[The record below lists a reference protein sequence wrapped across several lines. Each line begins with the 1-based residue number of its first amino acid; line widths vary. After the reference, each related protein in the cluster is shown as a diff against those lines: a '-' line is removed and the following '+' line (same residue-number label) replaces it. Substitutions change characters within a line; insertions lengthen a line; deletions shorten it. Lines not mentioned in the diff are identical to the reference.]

1 MSYGYGRNSGISWF
15 RDYGDALHKY
25 EHTLDIRGRTV
36 EPKRP
41 LGHRKL
47 TDTYSIVK
55 REDGAIQCV
64 LWKTPV
70 VTFFPDNSVEITD
83 GSWTTLST
91 CHFIGEVLNINSRV
105 FNGSVCVSL
114 AGKEYR
120 LPKDKVFKIVKKTSE
135 SGGEWWTPV
144 DIDKAVIHHV
154 NRAGSNNVRK
164 RYKEFYTYLENVIK
178 LRISEDGIVFS
189 GNEYGEAF
197 GFNSE
202 GIPNLMGDVS
212 RPYYENFLPTIK
224 KLASCL
230 KDTNEDTKHV
240 SYYHALLILA
250 RGQGFPEWN
259 GSSGIKINE
268 HHANDLPNFVR
279 SIILGIHRDEC
290 FNEIELPDGELKLDS
305 YRGYYKSGWQEFHEG
320 T

>member
-1 MSYGYGRNSGISWF
+1 MAYGYGRNSGISWF

-25 EHTLDIRGRTV
+25 EATTDIRGRTT

-41 LGHRKL
+41 LGYRKL

-83 GSWTTLST
+83 GSWTTMST
-91 CHFIGEVLNINSRV
+91 CHFISEVLNINSRV

-114 AGKEYR
+114 AGSEYR
-120 LPKDKVFKIVKKTSE
+120 LPKEKVFRIVQNE
-135 SGGEWWTPV
+135 NRVWIPV
-144 DIDKAVIHHV
+144 GIDKAVIHHV

-164 RYKEFYTYLENVIK
+164 RYKDFYAYIESVIK
-178 LRISEDGIVFS
+178 LRMGDEGIVF
-189 GNEYGEAF
+189 GDNEYGEAF
-197 GFNSE
+197 GFDSE
-202 GIPNLMGDVS
+202 GTPNLMGDIS
-212 RPYYENFLPTIK
+212 RPYYENFLPTAR
-224 KLASCL
+224 KLASFL
-230 KDTNEDTKHV
+230 ADTDEDTKHL

-250 RGQGFPEWN
+250 RGHGYPAWN
-259 GSSGIKINE
+259 SGGIKLDK
-268 HHANDLPNFVR
+268 HHALTLPNFVR
-279 SIILGIHRDEC
+279 SILLGIHRDEC
-290 FNEIELPDGELKLDS
+290 FNEIELPDGEVKLDN
-305 YRGYYKSGWQEFHEG
+305 YLRYYKSGWQAFHQG